1 MDDDDDDDDD
11 NDHDDGDDNDL
22 TIATGSDGYAKF
34 AHHLQC
40 TT

>member
-22 TIATGSDGYAKF
+22 TIATGSDWDAKF